1 MNNTNFTIRA
11 MCGIA
16 NSAGA
21 LIFDSA
27 ASSAVEPHIF
37 EISARALHNVATWF
51 RKRPEL
57 IDTVYPDARKAN
69 SFGLRQFRF
78 RAFF

>member
-1 MNNTNFTIRA
+1 MLTIAHLSSRA

-21 LIFDSA
+21 LLFDSA

-51 RKRPEL
+51 R
-57 IDTVYPDARKAN
+57 
-69 SFGLRQFRF
+69 
-78 RAFF
+78 

>member
-1 MNNTNFTIRA
+1 MLLLTSFWLKKYFALTDCYLVRA

-21 LIFDSA
+21 LLFDSA

-51 RKRPEL
+51 R
-57 IDTVYPDARKAN
+57 
-69 SFGLRQFRF
+69 
-78 RAFF
+78 